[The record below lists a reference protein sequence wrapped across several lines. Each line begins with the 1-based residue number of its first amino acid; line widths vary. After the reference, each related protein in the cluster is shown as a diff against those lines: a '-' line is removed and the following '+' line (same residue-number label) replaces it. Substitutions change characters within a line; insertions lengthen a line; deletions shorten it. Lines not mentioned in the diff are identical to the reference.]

1 MVYFCNI
8 FLFLHTLLKWWWW
21 CLFINTNDDLDFS
34 LDGFGCLPAFTKSF
48 QKIQLESKWNMA
60 FWVVTAEN
68 FREQPTTWNGCP
80 VFPDWIF
87 QMEIHVPFLQNYLRY
102 QFLVSQLF
110 FGNWNWFI
118 KGLVNRLSHDFHF
131 DIDCNV
137 STALCRS
144 SSGNS
149 VDLLSR
155 TICITVVVS
164 DWCILNLAC
173 GWWVSIQRIVGIIRG
188 GNWSLSGLLL

>member
-1 MVYFCNI
+1 
-8 FLFLHTLLKWWWW
+8 
-21 CLFINTNDDLDFS
+21 
-34 LDGFGCLPAFTKSF
+34 
-48 QKIQLESKWNMA
+48 
-60 FWVVTAEN
+60 
-68 FREQPTTWNGCP
+68 
-80 VFPDWIF
+80 
-87 QMEIHVPFLQNYLRY
+87 MEIHVPFLQNYLRY

-155 TICITVVVS
+155 TICITMVVS

-173 GWWVSIQRIVGIIRG
+173 GWWVSTQRIVGIIRG
-188 GNWSLSGLLL
+188 GN

>member
-1 MVYFCNI
+1 
-8 FLFLHTLLKWWWW
+8 
-21 CLFINTNDDLDFS
+21 
-34 LDGFGCLPAFTKSF
+34 
-48 QKIQLESKWNMA
+48 
-60 FWVVTAEN
+60 
-68 FREQPTTWNGCP
+68 
-80 VFPDWIF
+80 
-87 QMEIHVPFLQNYLRY
+87 MEIRVPFLQNYLRY
-102 QFLVSQLF
+102 QFLVSQLC
-110 FGNWNWFI
+110 FGKWNWFI

-137 STALCRS
+137 LTAFCRS

-173 GWWVSIQRIVGIIRG
+173 GWWVLIQRIVGIIRG
-188 GNWSLSGLLL
+188 GN

>member
-1 MVYFCNI
+1 
-8 FLFLHTLLKWWWW
+8 
-21 CLFINTNDDLDFS
+21 
-34 LDGFGCLPAFTKSF
+34 
-48 QKIQLESKWNMA
+48 
-60 FWVVTAEN
+60 
-68 FREQPTTWNGCP
+68 
-80 VFPDWIF
+80 
-87 QMEIHVPFLQNYLRY
+87 MEIHVPFLQNYLRY

-149 VDLLSR
+149 VDLLSWTINFVPLWLLVIGVSR
-155 TICITVVVS
+155 TLLMVCGFRSKELLVLLEEETDPSVVR
-164 DWCILNLAC
+164 C
-173 GWWVSIQRIVGIIRG
+173 GNRGI
-188 GNWSLSGLLL
+188 NSLSK

>member
-8 FLFLHTLLKWWWW
+8 FFLLHTLLKWWWW

-68 FREQPTTWNGCP
+68 FQEQPTTWNGSP

-87 QMEIHVPFLQNYLRY
+87 QMEIRVPFLQNYLRY
-102 QFLVSQLF
+102 QFLVSQLC
-110 FGNWNWFI
+110 FGKWNWFI

-131 DIDCNV
+131 DINCNV
-137 STALCRS
+137 LTHWVGLSVSLWLLVIGVSWTLLVVGGFRS
-144 SSGNS
+144 KELWVLLEEETDPSVVRCCNGGTNS
-149 VDLLSR
+149 PS
-155 TICITVVVS
+155 
-164 DWCILNLAC
+164 
-173 GWWVSIQRIVGIIRG
+173 Q
-188 GNWSLSGLLL
+188 